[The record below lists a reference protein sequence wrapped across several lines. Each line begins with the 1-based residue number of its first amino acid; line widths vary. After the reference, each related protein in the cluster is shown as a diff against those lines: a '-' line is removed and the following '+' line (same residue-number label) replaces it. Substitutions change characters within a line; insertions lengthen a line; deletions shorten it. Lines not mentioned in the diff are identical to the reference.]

1 MKFFQATLRIEMS
14 KKTIKRL
21 HEVQSGEVF
30 EYVHPLV
37 PGTGGKYV
45 RVFGTKYNVLCLN
58 SFQIGMS
65 DLNEEVRVIG
75 KINYNLFEERVNS
88 RFDELFAAAV
98 AGLVEF
104 YEELEDASI
113 VLEIKQRIEDI
124 DTGNDQKDY
133 VSIKNL
139 VENQVQNWI
148 VDKRFI

>member
-1 MKFFQATLRIEMS
+1 MV
-14 KKTIKRL
+14 KKTIKKL
-21 HEVQSGEVF
+21 HQVQSGEVF
-30 EYVHPLV
+30 EYVHPIV
-37 PGTGGKYV
+37 PGIGGKCV

-65 DLNEEVRVIG
+65 DLGEEVRVIG
-75 KINYNLFEERVNS
+75 KMNYSLFDESVNS

-98 AGLVEF
+98 GGLVEY
-104 YEELEDASI
+104 YEELEDASL
-113 VLEIKQRIEDI
+113 VSEIKERIEDI
-124 DTGNDQKDY
+124 NTGNDQNDY

>member
-1 MKFFQATLRIEMS
+1 MV
-14 KKTIKRL
+14 KKTIKKL
-21 HEVQSGEVF
+21 HQVQSGEVF

-37 PGTGGKYV
+37 PGIGGKCI
-45 RVFGTKYNVLCLN
+45 RVFGAKYNVLCLN

-65 DLNEEVRVIG
+65 DLGEEVRVVG
-75 KINYNLFEERVNS
+75 KINYSLFDESVNS

-104 YEELEDASI
+104 YEELEDASL
-113 VLEIKQRIEDI
+113 VSEIKQRIEDI
-124 DTGNDQKDY
+124 DTGNNQNDY

>member
-1 MKFFQATLRIEMS
+1 MI
-14 KKTIKRL
+14 KKTIKKL
-21 HEVQSGEVF
+21 HQVQPGEVF

-37 PGTGGKYV
+37 PGIGGKCI

-58 SFQIGMS
+58 SFQVGMS
-65 DLNEEVRVIG
+65 DLGEEVRIIG
-75 KINYNLFEERVNS
+75 KMNYSLFEESVNS

-98 AGLVEF
+98 EGLVEY
-104 YEELEDASI
+104 YEELEDASL
-113 VLEIKQRIEDI
+113 VLEIKERIEDI
-124 DTGNDQKDY
+124 DTGNDQNDY